1 MKPQLCDG
9 QSGFGGLLRTP
20 KPAMVEV
27 LSFAGYDCVVL
38 DTEHDAHRYEALD
51 TLILTAHPHD
61 FTQIMRANENCPV
74 SGDGKIPTGAALAET
89 AR

>member
-1 MKPQLCDG
+1 
-9 QSGFGGLLRTP
+9 
-20 KPAMVEV
+20 MVEV
-27 LSFAGYDCVVL
+27 LSAAGYDYVVL

-51 TLILTAHPHD
+51 THILAAHPRD

-74 SGDGKIPTGAALAET
+74 SGIGKIPTGAALAET